1 MQGAP
6 CASVKMIRKDGDKM
20 LSTVD
25 GLVIK
30 SQNFG
35 DNDKLVTIL
44 TSEGKQVV
52 LAKGARSMKSKI
64 KNITEPFVYANFEL
78 NQKGSAIAW
87 IKGGS
92 STEIFYNLREDVE
105 KLFLATYICDIAN
118 ELSGERVECE
128 DILRLTLNTLFAI
141 VKDLRPLPQIKA
153 VYEMRAA
160 AISGYCPNLDY
171 CDSCESDDKE
181 NTYFDVT
188 NGALI
193 CSDCL
198 NKRGEIFK
206 RNLSIAYDDI
216 RERTVLIPLTPAS
229 RTAIRFSIQAPNEKI
244 FSFTLSEA
252 EDLKTFSKACE
263 EFLLHHLGHGFDSLD
278 LYYSIL

>member
-1 MQGAP
+1 
-6 CASVKMIRKDGDKM
+6 M

-25 GLVIK
+25 GLVIR
-30 SQNFG
+30 SQNYG
-35 DNDKLVTIL
+35 ENDKLITIL
-44 TSEGKQVV
+44 TAEGKQTV

-64 KNITEPFVYANFEL
+64 KTITEPFVYANFEL
-78 NQKGSAIAW
+78 NQKGGAIPW

-105 KLFLATYICDIAN
+105 KLFLATYICDVAN
-118 ELSGERVECE
+118 ELSGELV
-128 DILRLTLNTLFAI
+128 DANDMLRLTLNTLYAI
-141 VKDLRPLPQIKA
+141 VKDLRPLSQIKA

-171 CDSCESDDKE
+171 CERCEDE
-181 NTYFDVT
+181 EAELTYFDVM

-193 CSDCL
+193 CSECL
-198 NKRGEIFK
+198 NKNGEIVK
-206 RNLSIAYDDI
+206 KNLSTLFDDV

-229 RTAIRFSIQAPNEKI
+229 RTAIRFSIVAPSEKI

-252 EDLKTFSKACE
+252 EDQKTFSKACE
-263 EFLLHHLGHGFDSLD
+263 EYLLHHLGHGFDSLD

>member
-1 MQGAP
+1 
-6 CASVKMIRKDGDKM
+6 M

-105 KLFLATYICDIAN
+105 KLFLATYICDVAN

-128 DILRLTLNTLFAI
+128 DILRITLNTLFAI
-141 VKDLRPLPQIKA
+141 VKELRPLNQIKA

-171 CDSCESDDKE
+171 CVECENE
-181 NTYFDVT
+181 NAEFTYFDVT
-188 NGALI
+188 NGSLI
-193 CSDCL
+193 CSECL
-198 NKRGEIFK
+198 NKRGQIVK
-206 RNLSIAYDDI
+206 KNLSLTYDDI
-216 RERTVLIPLTPAS
+216 RERNVLIPLTPAS
-229 RTAIRFSIQAPNEKI
+229 RSAIRFAIGMPQEKI
-244 FSFTLSEA
+244 FSFNLSES
-252 EDLKTFSKACE
+252 EDLKTFAKACE
-263 EFLLHHLGHGFDSLD
+263 EYLLYHLGHGFDSLD

>member
-1 MQGAP
+1 
-6 CASVKMIRKDGDKM
+6 M

-25 GLVIK
+25 GLVLRA
-30 SQNFG
+30 QNYG
-35 DNDKLVTIL
+35 ENDKLITIL
-44 TSEGKQVV
+44 TAEGKQTV

-64 KNITEPFVYANFEL
+64 KTITEPFVYANFEL
-78 NQKGSAIAW
+78 NQKGSAVAW

-92 STEIFYNLREDVE
+92 STEIFYNLRENVE

-118 ELSGERVECE
+118 EFSGELV
-128 DILRLTLNTLFAI
+128 DASDMLRLTLNTLFAI
-141 VKDLRPLPQIKA
+141 VKDLRPLSQIKA
-153 VYEMRAA
+153 VYEIRAA

-171 CDSCESDDKE
+171 CEGCESE
-181 NTYFDVT
+181 EEELTYFDVM

-193 CSDCL
+193 CSECL
-198 NKRGEIFK
+198 NKNGEIVK
-206 RNLSIAYDDI
+206 KNLSTLFDDV

-229 RTAIRFSIQAPNEKI
+229 RSAIRFSIGAPSEKI
-244 FSFTLSEA
+244 FSFALSEA

-263 EFLLHHLGHGFDSLD
+263 EYLLHHLGHGFDSLD

>member
-1 MQGAP
+1 
-6 CASVKMIRKDGDKM
+6 M

-44 TSEGKQVV
+44 TAEGKQTV

-78 NQKGSAIAW
+78 NQKGNAIAW
-87 IKGGS
+87 MKGGS

-118 ELSGERVECE
+118 ELSGELV
-128 DILRLTLNTLFAI
+128 DASDMLRLTLNTLFAI
-141 VKDLRPLPQIKA
+141 MNNLRPLAQIKA
-153 VYEMRAA
+153 VFEIRAA

-171 CDSCESDDKE
+171 CERCETEEAES
-181 NTYFDVT
+181 TYFDVM
-188 NGALI
+188 NGALV
-193 CSDCL
+193 CSECL

-206 RNLSIAYDDI
+206 RNLALTYDDI
-216 RERTVLIPLTPAS
+216 RERNVLIPLTPAS
-229 RTAIRFSIQAPNEKI
+229 RTAIRFSIGSPSEKI
-244 FSFTLSEA
+244 FSFALSEA

-263 EFLLHHLGHGFDSLD
+263 EYLLHHLGHGFDSLD

>member
-1 MQGAP
+1 
-6 CASVKMIRKDGDKM
+6 M

-30 SQNFG
+30 SQNYG
-35 DNDKLVTIL
+35 ENDKLVTIL
-44 TSEGKQVV
+44 TAEGKQTV
-52 LAKGARSMKSKI
+52 LAKGVRSMKSKI

-78 NQKGSAIAW
+78 NQKGTAIPW

-105 KLFLATYICDIAN
+105 KLFLATYVCDVAN

-128 DILRLTLNTLFAI
+128 EILRLTLNTLYAI
-141 VKDLRPLPQIKA
+141 MNNLRPLPQIKA
-153 VYEMRAA
+153 VYEIRAA

-171 CDSCESDDKE
+171 CESCEIENAE
-181 NTYFDVT
+181 NTYFDVM

-198 NKRGEIFK
+198 NKRGEIVT
-206 RNLSIAYDDI
+206 RNLSLTYDDI
-216 RERTVLIPLTPAS
+216 RERNVLIPLTPAS
-229 RTAIRFSIQAPNEKI
+229 RTAIRFSIGAASEKI

-252 EDLKTFSKACE
+252 EDLKTFAKACE
-263 EFLLHHLGHGFDSLD
+263 EYLLHHLGHGFDSLD

>member
-1 MQGAP
+1 M
-6 CASVKMIRKDGDKM
+6 RKEGDKM

-30 SQNFG
+30 SQNYG

-44 TSEGKQVV
+44 TAEGKQTV

-78 NQKGSAIAW
+78 NQKGGAIAW

-92 STEIFYNLREDVE
+92 STEIFYELREDVE

-118 ELSGERVECE
+118 ELSGELV
-128 DILRLTLNTLFAI
+128 DASDMLRLTLNTLFAI
-141 VKDLRPLPQIKA
+141 VKDMRPLAQIKA

-171 CDSCESDDKE
+171 CERCESEESE

-198 NKRGEIFK
+198 NKRGEIAKKDFA
-206 RNLSIAYDDI
+206 RLFDDV

-229 RTAIRFSIQAPNEKI
+229 RTAIRFSICAPSEKI
-244 FSFTLSEA
+244 FSFNLSES
-252 EDLKTFSKACE
+252 EDLKTFTKACE
-263 EFLLHHLGHGFDSLD
+263 EYLLHHLGHGFDSLD

>member
-1 MQGAP
+1 
-6 CASVKMIRKDGDKM
+6 M

-35 DNDKLVTIL
+35 ENDKLVTIL
-44 TSEGKQVV
+44 TADGKQTV

-92 STEIFYNLREDVE
+92 SIEIFYNLREDVE

-118 ELSGERVECE
+118 ELSGERVECT
-128 DILRLTLNTLFAI
+128 DMLRLTLNTLFAI
-141 VKDLRPLPQIKA
+141 MNDMRSLVQIKA
-153 VYEMRAA
+153 VFEMRAA

-171 CDSCESDDKE
+171 CESCEEE
-181 NTYFDVT
+181 NAPLTYFDVT
-188 NGALI
+188 NGSLI
-193 CSDCL
+193 CSECL
-198 NKRGEIFK
+198 NKRGQIVK
-206 RNLSIAYDDI
+206 KNLSLTYDDI
-216 RERTVLIPLTPAS
+216 RERNVLIPLTPAS
-229 RTAIRFSIQAPNEKI
+229 RSSIRFAIRMPSEKI
-244 FSFTLSEA
+244 FSFNLSE
-252 EDLKTFSKACE
+252 EDDLKTFSKASE
-263 EFLLHHLGHGFDSLD
+263 EYLLYHLGHGFDSLD
-278 LYYSIL
+278 LYYSIR

>member
-1 MQGAP
+1 
-6 CASVKMIRKDGDKM
+6 M

-30 SQNFG
+30 SQNYG
-35 DNDKLVTIL
+35 ENDKLVTIL
-44 TSEGKQVV
+44 TREGKQVL

-78 NQKGSAIAW
+78 NQKGSAIPW

-92 STEIFYNLREDVE
+92 SIEIFYNLREDVV
-105 KLFLATYICDIAN
+105 KLFLATYVCDIAN

-128 DILRLTLNTLFAI
+128 DMLRLTLNTLFAI
-141 VKDLRPLPQIKA
+141 MNDMRPLSQIKA
-153 VYEMRAA
+153 VYEIRTA

-171 CDSCESDDKE
+171 CEKCENE
-181 NTYFDVT
+181 NIENAYFDVM
-188 NGALI
+188 NGALV

-198 NKRGEIFK
+198 NKQGEIVK
-206 RNLSIAYDDI
+206 KNLSTLFDDV

-229 RTAIRFSIQAPNEKI
+229 RTAIRYAISVPNEKI
-244 FSFTLSEA
+244 FSFNLSEA
-252 EDLKTFSKACE
+252 EDLRTFSKACE
-263 EFLLHHLGHGFDSLD
+263 EYLLHHLGHGFDSLD

>member
-1 MQGAP
+1 
-6 CASVKMIRKDGDKM
+6 M

-35 DNDKLVTIL
+35 ENDKLVTIL
-44 TSEGKQVV
+44 TADGKQTV

-78 NQKGSAIAW
+78 NQKGGAIAW

-92 STEIFYNLREDVE
+92 STEIFYALREDVE

-118 ELSGERVECE
+118 ELSGELA
-128 DILRLTLNTLFAI
+128 DASDMLRLTLNTLFAI
-141 VKDLRPLPQIKA
+141 VKDLRPLAQIKA
-153 VYEMRAA
+153 VYEIRAA

-171 CDSCESDDKE
+171 CDRCETEDAE
-181 NTYFDVT
+181 NTYFDIM

-198 NKRGEIFK
+198 NKRGEIVKKDFA
-206 RNLSIAYDDI
+206 RLFDDV

-229 RTAIRFSIQAPNEKI
+229 RTAIRFSIGAPSEKI
-244 FSFTLSEA
+244 FSFNLSEYD
-252 EDLKTFSKACE
+252 DLKTFSKACE
-263 EFLLHHLGHGFDSLD
+263 EYLLHHLGHGFDSLD